1 MVHHFSQLRIRFGT
15 LSRGFEVVE
24 KGNYESIGSIS
35 VSGQLPTYP
44 LLIDNKLGL
53 MLG

>member
-1 MVHHFSQLRIRFGT
+1 M
-15 LSRGFEVVE
+15 E
-24 KGNYESIGSIS
+24 KGNYESIES

-53 MLG
+53 TLG